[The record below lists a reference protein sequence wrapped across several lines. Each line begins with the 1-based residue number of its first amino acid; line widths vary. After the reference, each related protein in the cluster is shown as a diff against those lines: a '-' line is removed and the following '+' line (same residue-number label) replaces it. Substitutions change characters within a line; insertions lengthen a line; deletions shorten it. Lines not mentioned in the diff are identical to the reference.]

1 MANIFSRKV
10 QKDIGITPIKINNY
24 TVAASVSTTIIGL
37 ILSNTTNTQIT
48 IDATLNDG
56 SIDYYLIKNAPI
68 NVGGSLILI
77 GGDQKVV
84 INTGDS
90 VKITSSAA
98 TSCDAIMS
106 ILEIS

>member
-10 QKDIGITPIKINNY
+10 QKDIGITSTKINNY

-37 ILSNTTNTQIT
+37 ILSNTTNAQIT

-56 SIDYYLIKNAPI
+56 TIDYYLIKNAPI

-84 INTGDS
+84 LNTGDS
-90 VKITSSAA
+90 IKIKSSAA